1 MPLDLLNFEQ
11 MFSLPQLLN
20 LYQCYVTKV
29 YFPSYI
35 TFIFEDYGQY
45 PVPLHPSILVSSWTS
60 IDLLAAHVTAHG
72 SLCLTRVRED
82 LWGVSKISFVTC
94 AEPKVTLN
102 GGVTLDNVFVPKVQ
116 RFGGQNDDILLPDA
130 QLPLITVNIIWY
142 SRAEIVTRSI
152 VVAFYKLGT
161 PGAFIR
167 LLLMGTYASPFLVP
181 LEYFFYFVDKCF
193 RTTNKD
199 DLK

>member
-1 MPLDLLNFEQ
+1 MNKPTRPSHAIRFIEFRTNVFASTIIKLL
-11 MFSLPQLLN
+11 LVLR
-20 LYQCYVTKV
+20 
-29 YFPSYI
+29 YI
-35 TFIFEDYGQY
+35 MFIFEDYGQY
-45 PVPLHPSILVSSWTS
+45 PVPPHPSILVSSWTS
-60 IDLLAAHVTAHG
+60 IDILAAHVTAH
-72 SLCLTRVRED
+72 SFLCLTRVRED
-82 LWGVSKISFVTC
+82 LCGVSKISFVTC

-142 SRAEIVTRSI
+142 SRAEIVTRLI

-167 LLLMGTYASPFLVP
+167 LLLMGTYASPFFSSAGI
-181 LEYFFYFVDKCF
+181 FFLLCGQMFQ
-193 RTTNKD
+193 NHEQG
-199 DLK
+199 